1 MSYIY
6 WVYLQDIL
14 IKNVLPLDKDGLPY
28 DEGSERASSVDDYKV
43 TCIQFIK
50 DISNDY
56 LAWVDYYKLP
66 PEEDKKRRDRIFAT
80 VERTNE
86 WIAKVATTIKGVDV
100 VMNDGIQKMAESTAG
115 NPFQIGVFVNNS
127 SGYTLA
133 KLGIIDINIKAVGRE
148 GYKVKLG
155 WHQKDRRFLISSTAN
170 VSIDE
175 SNIAEGQEFDLLDL
189 HLKINAQ
196 ECKPRDIISF
206 TVIVSEVSEGQEHE
220 RRGVTTIVHVT

>member
-1 MSYIY
+1 M
-6 WVYLQDIL
+6 
-14 IKNVLPLDKDGLPY
+14 LPLDKGGLPY

-66 PEEDKKRRDRIFAT
+66 PEEDKKRRERILAT
-80 VERTNE
+80 VKRTNE

-100 VMNDGIQKMAESTAG
+100 VMNDGIQKMAENTAG

-133 KLGIIDINIKAVGRE
+133 KPGIIGINVKAVGRE

-155 WHQKDRRFLISSTAN
+155 WHQKDRRFLINSTAN
-170 VSIDE
+170 VSVDE
-175 SNIAEGQEFDLLDL
+175 SAITEGQEFDLLDL
-189 HLKINAQ
+189 HLKMNAQ

-206 TVIVSEVSEGQEHE
+206 TVIVSEMSEGQEHE